1 MAKRLIRLTEVFA
14 IELPF
19 SEVCMHLRVAGS
31 RMRARLEPNQM
42 VQLLQPD
49 GSRFSFPITAAEAGL
64 HTDGQ
69 DVWVAT
75 NDEEGDWSVPDRAAD
90 TAVDDQPDP
99 RRLLDSLSESLDVPD
114 RRSWRG
120 EVLDGPGGPLYWH
133 PDLGY
138 LSAPGPDD
146 QP

>member
-1 MAKRLIRLTEVFA
+1 MAKRLIRPTEEFA

-19 SEVCMHLRVAGS
+19 SEVCMHLRVAGT

-49 GSRFSFPITAAEAGL
+49 GSPFSFPITAGEAGL
-64 HTDGQ
+64 EIDGRGAWLAS
-69 DVWVAT
+69 D
-75 NDEEGDWSVPDRAAD
+75 DEGHWSVPDRAAD

-146 QP
+146 EP